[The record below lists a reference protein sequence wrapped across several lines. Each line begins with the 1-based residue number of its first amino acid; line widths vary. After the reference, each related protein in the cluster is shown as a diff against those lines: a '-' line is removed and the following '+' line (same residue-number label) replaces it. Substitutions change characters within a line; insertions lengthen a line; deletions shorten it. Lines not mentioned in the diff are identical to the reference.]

1 MGGAVVDTGVE
12 RVTDVLV
19 VEPVVEDVVVEP
31 VVEGGVVDLV
41 VVVGT
46 VVDTVVVD
54 AVELEVEGV
63 VVVPQFST
71 NFSAVQLLLH
81 LA

>member
-31 VVEGGVVDLV
+31 VVEGVVVDLV

-63 VVVPQFST
+63 VVPQFST